1 MTMRLQDLLAGVA
14 TLDVRG
20 DAGAIVAEVR
30 DDSRTVE
37 PGDLFVAVPGLR
49 VDGGTF
55 VADAA
60 QRGAACV
67 VVEGDAPVPFA
78 GTLVRVDHAAA
89 ALGRIAAN
97 RFGRPASALDL
108 VGVTGTNGKTTTTYL
123 VESVLARAGRSPGV
137 IGTVAYR
144 YAGRTLPSPYTTPTP
159 LELHRLLASMR
170 EAGVDIVVMEV
181 SSHALQLGRVEGLSF
196 ACAAFTNLTQD
207 HLDLHGSMERY
218 FEAKAALFERHLS
231 PAGTAAICIDGPAGR
246 SLASRC
252 AGRVLR
258 VSTLGDAD
266 VLGRT
271 ARAGLDG
278 MDVTIETPRGTA
290 SLRTALVGDHNLQN
304 LSVAAGVACALG
316 VDAATIGA
324 GLAAVPL
331 VPGRLERVV
340 SRQPFAVLVDYA
352 HTPDALERAIAA
364 LRPLCAG
371 RLRVVFGCG
380 GDRDRG
386 KRPRMG
392 EAVARGADV
401 AYVTSDNPRSEDPD
415 AIIAG
420 ILDGVR
426 AAGGAPAVV
435 LPDRREAIRTAVR
448 DASAGDVVLIAGK
461 GHEDYQILRERRVH
475 FDDREEARAALEAR
489 GLDGA
494 AVAPEAR

>member
-1 MTMRLQDLLAGVA
+1 
-14 TLDVRG
+14 
-20 DAGAIVAEVR
+20 
-30 DDSRTVE
+30 
-37 PGDLFVAVPGLR
+37 
-49 VDGGTF
+49 
-55 VADAA
+55 
-60 QRGAACV
+60 
-67 VVEGDAPVPFA
+67 
-78 GTLVRVDHAAA
+78 
-89 ALGRIAAN
+89 
-97 RFGRPASALDL
+97 
-108 VGVTGTNGKTTTTYL
+108 
-123 VESVLARAGRSPGV
+123 
-137 IGTVAYR
+137 
-144 YAGRTLPSPYTTPTP
+144 
-159 LELHRLLASMR
+159 
-170 EAGVDIVVMEV
+170 
-181 SSHALQLGRVEGLSF
+181 
-196 ACAAFTNLTQD
+196 
-207 HLDLHGSMERY
+207 
-218 FEAKAALFERHLS
+218 
-231 PAGTAAICIDGPAGR
+231 
-246 SLASRC
+246 
-252 AGRVLR
+252 
-258 VSTLGDAD
+258 
-266 VLGRT
+266 
-271 ARAGLDG
+271 

-290 SLRTALVGDHNLQN
+290 VLTTALLGDHNLQN

-324 GLAAVPL
+324 GLAAVTT

-435 LPDRREAIRTAVR
+435 LPDRREAIRTAVQ

-489 GLDGA
+489 GLDTA